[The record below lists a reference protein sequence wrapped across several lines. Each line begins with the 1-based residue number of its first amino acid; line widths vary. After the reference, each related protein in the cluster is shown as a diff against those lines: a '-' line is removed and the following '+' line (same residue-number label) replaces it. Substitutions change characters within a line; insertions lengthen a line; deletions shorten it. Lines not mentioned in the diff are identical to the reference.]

1 MDLSNIPAGSNFDE
15 LADWLLT
22 VDSQFSPAELHAA
35 LAGALCGGLRLSRQQ
50 WAQFSF
56 AVIGTAEQIAA
67 RYLDSAEAALGGLA
81 DTQLALLSD
90 EELQFQPF
98 LPDDDQPIEQ
108 RTAALGDWCR
118 GFLGGFAEARV
129 RHAEAA
135 ESFSDTV
142 QEALRDISAISRASV
157 DGDGDDGD
165 DDILPDASD
174 NILDDDFFDDEGLQS
189 DAEGEAGDAESAERD
204 YMEVVEYL
212 RLAALTVFTEVGWVE
227 MQELPS
233 PAKDAAAAQVA
244 DLFSSP
250 NTTRH

>member
-81 DTQLALLSD
+81 ETQLALLSD

-157 DGDGDDGD
+157 DGDEGESTDAVDDMQ
-165 DDILPDASD
+165 
-174 NILDDDFFDDEGLQS
+174 DDDFFDDFFDDNGLQS

-227 MQELPS
+227 MQELS
-233 PAKDAAAAQVA
+233 SSVKDTAAAQVA